1 LKVVFTPLAERQLDS
16 LYEYIATHAD
26 PARADSYVARVVAY
40 CETLKTFP
48 RRGHKRDDLMPGLRI
63 VGFER
68 RVTIAFVLAADAV
81 LIEGIFYA
89 GRDIPAAFRAAD

>member
-26 PARADSYVARVVAY
+26 PARADSYVGRVVAY

-48 RRGHKRDDLMPGLRI
+48 RRGQKRDDLISGLRI
-63 VGFER
+63 L
-68 RVTIAFVLAADAV
+68 VLS
-81 LIEGIFYA
+81 A
-89 GRDIPAAFRAAD
+89 GSRSPLSLQPTRY